1 MAKFDLSKYKIQNS
15 QENEIPI
22 VKKFDLSKY
31 EISAP
36 KEDERKTQG
45 DERKAVDNDEYPY
58 LVNKAAD
65 VISRYPIDLAHDLAY
80 AGERGAKWLAGKLA
94 DYEEQNPIDIF
105 DHSIIGNDAEDRN
118 DWSRKFREF
127 SQKPDYF
134 SEENIGRPSN
144 RITRPIFKEAGFNLD
159 AEAPDQIQGMIG
171 HGIDFAIPGAFTK
184 KARLANMAI
193 EGATGLGSGL
203 LQEYGGVNP
212 IVADLATYA
221 GRRGTSRTNSA
232 LRDHFNPTKRGEKKV
247 STLFKDITKEEGL
260 DKLMNFNPEGLD
272 VIPVTA
278 EIALHNDIS
287 NLHNAYAPNFTGI
300 QSKRTANDEI
310 LRKKLNN
317 IGGESNPSPIE
328 VGEAGRAVISK
339 KLSKLEKAREKAAS
353 PLYGKLEESP
363 NLYPTENLNSY
374 TEQAIAKELG
384 DIEKG
389 LNKNKSLLPDK
400 YKRLAEKPKAELIE
414 LEKEVNKIIAQ
425 VEKEYPG
432 LSFQAKDQILNELM
446 PGFRKKIAKIS
457 GLKEKIATLESGH
470 YSPGH
475 IDKAITEIGNNITEL
490 KRSAKGGNDS
500 LIRHH
505 TKQKKALEADLE
517 ATPEGLAHREV
528 YREHSLPIDQIKE
541 DSLLSKF
548 VSKDEWDAYKV
559 PADYLA
565 RNIMS
570 SPKAS
575 VANYMEQVKG
585 TPAEKLTKAYFRDK
599 YLNKAISEEGRLPTY
614 DKSSH
619 FLRER
624 GHKLDAIYSPEELEV
639 FKQINEYLKNKES
652 VSRGNSA
659 FGSATMPKQ
668 QLQEM
673 VRAYLGSE
681 VSQPLAL
688 AKYVPGLPFKNHI
701 AGLTRPNTTYNILE
715 QALTDPVYARDLL
728 TKDYGVKYTKPNYFP
743 TLYNVLN
750 SNKE

>member
-1 MAKFDLSKYKIQNS
+1 MAKFDLSKYKIQNP

-36 KEDERKTQG
+36 KEYESELQG
-45 DERKAVDNDEYPY
+45 DDWSSFLSKKGATVLSELPDIPANLANLGEAGIRWAAGRLSNNNNPYRDPETTKALQHFSEQPNYFREENVDRPSKWIKEGLANYDIDITPQPRDGLQRIVGHGMEWAAPGG
-58 LVNKAAD
+58 LLGKFSKVNK
-65 VISRYPIDLAHDLAY
+65 L
-80 AGERGAKWLAGKLA
+80 GKSA
-94 DYEEQNPIDIF
+94 
-105 DHSIIGNDAEDRN
+105 
-118 DWSRKFREF
+118 
-127 SQKPDYF
+127 
-134 SEENIGRPSN
+134 
-144 RITRPIFKEAGFNLD
+144 
-159 AEAPDQIQGMIG
+159 
-171 HGIDFAIPGAFTK
+171 
-184 KARLANMAI
+184 AI
-193 EGATGLGSGL
+193 EGLLGGLSGTAI
-203 LQEYGGVNP
+203 EAGVDP
-212 IVADLATYA
+212 LVADL
-221 GRRGTSRTNSA
+221 
-232 LRDHFNPTKRGEKKV
+232 
-247 STLFKDITKEEGL
+247 STLGIQGGASKSWNLLDRFSKSGRAAAREEKVARLMKDITKEEGL
-260 DKLMNFNPEGLD
+260 DKLMNFNPENLD

-278 EIALHNDIS
+278 EVALNKDIS

-300 QSKRTANDEI
+300 QSKMTANDEI
-310 LRKKLNN
+310 LRRKLNN
-317 IGGESNPSPIE
+317 IGSESNPTPIE

-339 KLSKLEKAREKAAS
+339 NLSKLEKAREKAAS
-353 PLYGKLEESP
+353 PLYAKLEESP

-400 YKRLAEKPKAELIE
+400 YKRLAEKSKTELIE
-414 LEKEVNKIIAQ
+414 LEKEVNKIITQ

-457 GLKEKIATLESGH
+457 GLKEKITTLESG
-470 YSPGH
+470 YYRPGH

-500 LIRHH
+500 LIRHY

-528 YREHSLPIDQIKE
+528 YREHSPEINKINRDR
-541 DSLLSKF
+541 LLKKF
-548 VSKDEWDAYKV
+548 VSKDEWDAYRV
-559 PADYLA
+559 PADDLP

-575 VANYMEQVKG
+575 VANYMGQVKG

-599 YLNKAISEEGRLPTY
+599 YLDKAIDFEGGLPTY
-614 DKSSH
+614 DKSSR

-624 GHKLDAIYSPEELEV
+624 GHKLDAIYSPEELGV
-639 FKQINEYLKNKES
+639 FKQINEYLKNRAS
-652 VSRGNSA
+652 VSRGNST

-673 VRAYLGSE
+673 VRGYLGSE
-681 VSQPLAL
+681 VSQPLSL
-688 AKYVPGLPFKNHI
+688 AKYVPWLPFKNHI

-715 QALTDPVYARDLL
+715 QALTNPIYAKSLL
-728 TKDYGVKYTKPNYFP
+728 TREPVVYSKPNYFP

-750 SNKE
+750 GNQE

>member
-1 MAKFDLSKYKIQNS
+1 MAKFDLSKYKIQNP

-31 EISAP
+31 EISP
-36 KEDERKTQG
+36 KEYESELQG
-45 DERKAVDNDEYPY
+45 DEWLPFLSKKGATVLSELPDIPAN
-58 LVNKAAD
+58 
-65 VISRYPIDLAHDLAY
+65 LANL
-80 AGERGAKWLAGKLA
+80 GESGIRWLAGKLGNNNNPYRDPETTKA
-94 DYEEQNPIDIF
+94 LQHFSEQPNYFREENVDRPSKWIKEGLANYDIDITPQPR
-105 DHSIIGNDAEDRN
+105 DGL
-118 DWSRKFREF
+118 
-127 SQKPDYF
+127 Q
-134 SEENIGRPSN
+134 
-144 RITRPIFKEAGFNLD
+144 RIV
-159 AEAPDQIQGMIG
+159 G
-171 HGIDFAIPGAFTK
+171 HGMEWAAPGGLLGKFSKVNKLGKSA
-184 KARLANMAI
+184 AI
-193 EGATGLGSGL
+193 EGLLGGLSGTAI
-203 LQEYGGVNP
+203 EAGVDP
-212 IVADLATYA
+212 LVADLSTL
-221 GRRGTSRTNSA
+221 GIQGGTSKARNLLDRFSKSGRTRA
-232 LRDHFNPTKRGEKKV
+232 KEEKV
-247 STLFKDITKEEGL
+247 ASLLKDTTKEEGL
-260 DKLMNFNPEGLD
+260 DKLMNFNPENLD

-278 EIALHNDIS
+278 EVALNKDIS

-300 QSKRTANDEI
+300 QNKMTTNDEI
-310 LRKKLNN
+310 LRRKLNN
-317 IGGESNPSPIE
+317 IGSESNPTPIE
-328 VGEAGRAVISK
+328 VGEAGREVISK

-353 PLYGKLEESP
+353 PLYAKLEESP

-400 YKRLAEKPKAELIE
+400 YKRLAEKSKTELTE
-414 LEKEVNKIIAQ
+414 LEKEVNKIITQ

-457 GLKEKIATLESGH
+457 GLKQKIATLESGH

-500 LIRHH
+500 LIRHY

-528 YREHSLPIDQIKE
+528 YREHSPEINKINRDR
-541 DSLLSKF
+541 LLKKF
-548 VSKDEWDAYKV
+548 VSKDEWDAYRV
-559 PADYLA
+559 PADDLA
-565 RNIMS
+565 RYIMS

-575 VANYMEQVKG
+575 VANYMGQVKG

-639 FKQINEYLKNKES
+639 FKQINEYLKNRAS

-715 QALTDPVYARDLL
+715 QALTDPIYAKSLL
-728 TKDYGVKYTKPNYFP
+728 TREPVVYSRPNYFP

-750 SNKE
+750 GNQE

>member
-1 MAKFDLSKYKIQNS
+1 MAKFDLSKYKIQNP

-45 DERKAVDNDEYPY
+45 DDWLPFLSKKGATVLSELPDIPANLANLGEAGIRWATGKLGNNNNPYRDQETTKALQHFSEQPNYFREENVDRPSKWIKEGLANYDIDITPQPRDGLQRIVGHGMEWAAPGG
-58 LVNKAAD
+58 LLGKFSKVNK
-65 VISRYPIDLAHDLAY
+65 L
-80 AGERGAKWLAGKLA
+80 GKSA
-94 DYEEQNPIDIF
+94 
-105 DHSIIGNDAEDRN
+105 
-118 DWSRKFREF
+118 
-127 SQKPDYF
+127 
-134 SEENIGRPSN
+134 
-144 RITRPIFKEAGFNLD
+144 
-159 AEAPDQIQGMIG
+159 
-171 HGIDFAIPGAFTK
+171 
-184 KARLANMAI
+184 AI
-193 EGATGLGSGL
+193 EGLLGGLSGTAIEAGVDPL
-203 LQEYGGVNP
+203 L
-212 IVADLATYA
+212 ADL
-221 GRRGTSRTNSA
+221 
-232 LRDHFNPTKRGEKKV
+232 
-247 STLFKDITKEEGL
+247 STLGIQGGASKSRNLLDRFSKSGRTRAKEEKVASLLKDTTKEEGL
-260 DKLMNFNPEGLD
+260 DKLMDFNPENLD

-278 EIALHNDIS
+278 EVALNKDIS

-300 QSKRTANDEI
+300 QSKMTTNDEI
-310 LRKKLNN
+310 LRRKLNN
-317 IGGESNPSPIE
+317 IGSESNPTPIE
-328 VGEAGRAVISK
+328 VGEAGREVISK

-353 PLYGKLEESP
+353 PLYAKLEESP

-414 LEKEVNKIIAQ
+414 LEKEVNKIIVQ

-446 PGFRKKIAKIS
+446 PGFRKRIAKIS
-457 GLKEKIATLESGH
+457 GLKQKIATLESGH

-490 KRSAKGGNDS
+490 KRSVKGGNDS
-500 LIRHH
+500 LIRHN
-505 TKQKKALEADLE
+505 TQQKKALEADLE
-517 ATPEGLAHREV
+517 ATPEGLAHRQV
-528 YREHSLPIDQIKE
+528 YREYSPEINKINRDR
-541 DSLLSKF
+541 LLKKF
-548 VSKDEWDAYKV
+548 VSKDEWDAYRV
-559 PADYLA
+559 PVDDLA

-575 VANYMEQVKG
+575 VANYMGQVKG

-599 YLNKAISEEGRLPTY
+599 YLDKAVDFEGGLPTY
-614 DKSSH
+614 DKSSR

-624 GHKLDAIYSPEELEV
+624 GHKLDAIYSPEELGV
-639 FKQINEYLKNKES
+639 FKQINEYLQNRSS
-652 VSRGNSA
+652 VSRGNST

-673 VRAYLGSE
+673 VRGYLGSE

-715 QALTDPVYARDLL
+715 QALTDPIYAKSLL
-728 TKDYGVKYTKPNYFP
+728 TREPVVYSKPNYFP

-750 SNKE
+750 GNQE

>member
-1 MAKFDLSKYKIQNS
+1 MAKFDLSKYKIQNP

-36 KEDERKTQG
+36 KEYESELQG
-45 DERKAVDNDEYPY
+45 DDWSSFLSKKGATVLSELPDIPAN
-58 LVNKAAD
+58 
-65 VISRYPIDLAHDLAY
+65 LANLGE
-80 AGERGAKWLAGKLA
+80 AGIRWLAGKLSNNNNPYRYPETTKA
-94 DYEEQNPIDIF
+94 LQHFSEQPNYFREENVDRPSKWIKEGLANYGIDITPQPR
-105 DHSIIGNDAEDRN
+105 DGL
-118 DWSRKFREF
+118 
-127 SQKPDYF
+127 Q
-134 SEENIGRPSN
+134 
-144 RITRPIFKEAGFNLD
+144 RIV
-159 AEAPDQIQGMIG
+159 G
-171 HGIDFAIPGAFTK
+171 HGVEWAVPGGLLGKFSKVNKLGKSA
-184 KARLANMAI
+184 AI
-193 EGATGLGSGL
+193 EGLLGGLSGTAI
-203 LQEYGGVNP
+203 EAGVDP
-212 IVADLATYA
+212 LVADL
-221 GRRGTSRTNSA
+221 
-232 LRDHFNPTKRGEKKV
+232 
-247 STLFKDITKEEGL
+247 STLGIQGGASKSRNLLDRFSKSGREAAREEKVTRLMKDITKEEGL
-260 DKLMNFNPEGLD
+260 DKLMNFNPENLD

-278 EIALHNDIS
+278 EVALNKDIS

-300 QSKRTANDEI
+300 QSKMTANDEI
-310 LRKKLNN
+310 LRRKLNN
-317 IGGESNPSPIE
+317 IGSESNPTPIE

-339 KLSKLEKAREKAAS
+339 KLAKLEKAREKAAS
-353 PLYGKLEESP
+353 PLYAKLEESP

-400 YKRLAEKPKAELIE
+400 YKRLAEKSKTELTE
-414 LEKEVNKIIAQ
+414 LEKEVNKIITQ

-500 LIRHH
+500 LIRHY

-528 YREHSLPIDQIKE
+528 YKEHSPEINKINRDR
-541 DSLLSKF
+541 LLKKF
-548 VSKDEWDAYKV
+548 VSKDEWDAYRV
-559 PADYLA
+559 PADDLP

-575 VANYMEQVKG
+575 VANYMGQVKG

-599 YLNKAISEEGRLPTY
+599 YLEKAVDFQGGLPTY
-614 DKSSH
+614 DKSSR

-624 GHKLDAIYSPEELEV
+624 GHKLDAIYSPEELGV
-639 FKQINEYLKNKES
+639 FKQINEYLKNRAS
-652 VSRGNSA
+652 VSRGNST

-673 VRAYLGSE
+673 VRGYLGSE

-688 AKYVPGLPFKNHI
+688 AKYVPGLPFRNHI
-701 AGLTRPNTTYNILE
+701 AGLTWPNTTYNILE
-715 QALTDPVYARDLL
+715 QALTDPIYAKSLL
-728 TKDYGVKYTKPNYFP
+728 TREPALYSKPNYFP

-750 SNKE
+750 GNQE

>member
-1 MAKFDLSKYKIQNS
+1 MAKFDLSKYKIQNP

-36 KEDERKTQG
+36 KEYESELQG
-45 DERKAVDNDEYPY
+45 DDWSSFLSKKGATVLSELPDIPAN
-58 LVNKAAD
+58 
-65 VISRYPIDLAHDLAY
+65 LANLGE
-80 AGERGAKWLAGKLA
+80 AGIRWLAGKLSNNNNPYRDPETTKA
-94 DYEEQNPIDIF
+94 LQHFSEQPNY
-105 DHSIIGNDAEDRN
+105 
-118 DWSRKFREF
+118 FRE
-127 SQKPDYF
+127 
-134 SEENIGRPSN
+134 ENVDRPSKW
-144 RITRPIFKEAGFNLD
+144 IKE
-159 AEAPDQIQGMIG
+159 
-171 HGIDFAIPGAFTK
+171 
-184 KARLANMAI
+184 RLANYDIDITPQPRDGLQRIVGHGMEWAAPGGLLGKFSKVNKLGKSAAI
-193 EGATGLGSGL
+193 EGLLGGLSGTAIEAGVDPL
-203 LQEYGGVNP
+203 L
-212 IVADLATYA
+212 ADISTL
-221 GRRGTSRTNSA
+221 GIQGGTSKARNLLDRFSKSGRTRA
-232 LRDHFNPTKRGEKKV
+232 KEEKV
-247 STLFKDITKEEGL
+247 TRLMKDITKEEGL
-260 DKLMNFNPEGLD
+260 DKLMNFNPENLD

-278 EIALHNDIS
+278 EVALNKDIS

-300 QSKRTANDEI
+300 QSKMTTNDEI
-310 LRKKLNN
+310 LRRKLNN
-317 IGGESNPSPIE
+317 IGSESNPTPIE

-389 LNKNKSLLPDK
+389 LNRNKSLLPDK
-400 YKRLAEKPKAELIE
+400 YKRLAEKSKTELTE

-470 YSPGH
+470 YRPGH

-500 LIRHH
+500 LIRHY

-528 YREHSLPIDQIKE
+528 YKEHSPEINKINRDR
-541 DSLLSKF
+541 LLKKF
-548 VSKDEWDAYKV
+548 VSKDEWDAYRV
-559 PADYLA
+559 PADDLP

-575 VANYMEQVKG
+575 VANYMGQVKG

-599 YLNKAISEEGRLPTY
+599 YLDKAIDFEGGLPTY
-614 DKSSH
+614 DKSSR

-624 GHKLDAIYSPEELEV
+624 GHKLDAIYSPEELGV
-639 FKQINEYLKNKES
+639 FKQINEYLKNRAS
-652 VSRGNSA
+652 VSRGNST

-673 VRAYLGSE
+673 VRGYLGSE
-681 VSQPLAL
+681 VSQPLVL

-715 QALTDPVYARDLL
+715 QALTDPIYAKSLL
-728 TKDYGVKYTKPNYFP
+728 TREPVMYSKPNYFP

-750 SNKE
+750 GNQE